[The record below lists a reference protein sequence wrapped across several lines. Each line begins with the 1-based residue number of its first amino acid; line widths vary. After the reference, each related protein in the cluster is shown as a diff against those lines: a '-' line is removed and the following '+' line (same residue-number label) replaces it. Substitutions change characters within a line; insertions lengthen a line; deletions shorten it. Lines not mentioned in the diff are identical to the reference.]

1 MKPEA
6 LKNWIATNKV
16 KAADLIR
23 ALEVEKHEFYNALK
37 KAELPEWLIAGL
49 SELGIKA
56 STGRF
61 YGTFKVEPNIY
72 TSEWL
77 KAAIRRLIE
86 KGAIQKKKEL
96 SATGYDPATI
106 AMMCSVQAP
115 SKNFVKVFLDM
126 YGQYLNPEVKIVVKL
141 GKNRQAEIILPEGY
155 SKEDLEKIKKAL
167 K

>member
-6 LKNWIATNKV
+6 LKNWIAANKV
-16 KAADLIR
+16 RPADIYR
-23 ALEVEKHEFYNALK
+23 ALEIEKGVYYAAMRRL
-37 KAELPEWLIAGL
+37 ELPEWLITGL

-56 STGRF
+56 SNGRF

-86 KGAIQKKKEL
+86 KGAIIRQKDL
-96 SATGYDPATI
+96 AATGYEPATI

-155 SKEDLEKIKKAL
+155 GKEDLEKIKRAL
-167 K
+167 R